1 MSIDTIPEKE
11 ERPTP
16 IPEQQTKPKPT
27 KAQTEAQAAK
37 QRKMLPLEDR
47 QKQFREMMLERGV
60 SAFST
65 WEKEL
70 PKIVF
75 DPRFLLLT
83 QRERKQCF
91 EKFVRTRADEERQER
106 KNKLKEKKE
115 HFKELLKTAKVTPK

>member
-1 MSIDTIPEKE
+1 MNDNKKNSFFLVNVFNLAYF
-11 ERPTP
+11 
-16 IPEQQTKPKPT
+16 Q
-27 KAQTEAQAAK
+27 
-37 QRKMLPLEDR
+37 
-47 QKQFREMMLERGV
+47 V

-83 QRERKQCF
+83 QKERKQCF

-106 KNKLKEKKE
+106 KNKLKAKKDE
-115 HFKELLKTAKVTPK
+115 FKALVEEARTAGK

>member
-1 MSIDTIPEKE
+1 M
-11 ERPTP
+11 
-16 IPEQQTKPKPT
+16 
-27 KAQTEAQAAK
+27 
-37 QRKMLPLEDR
+37 
-47 QKQFREMMLERGV
+47 

-83 QRERKQCF
+83 QKERKQCF
-91 EKFVRTRADEERQER
+91 EKFVRVRAEEERMER

-115 HFKELLKTAKVTPK
+115 EFRKMLEDTKVSAKYVQKYLVSC